1 MITKSDKIFVAG
13 HRGLVGS
20 SLVRNFEAK
29 GYNNLVV
36 RTHEQLNLLESDS
49 VKKFFKDQKPDV
61 VVLAA
66 AKVGGI
72 HANSTKRADFIYQ
85 NLMIQTN
92 TIWGAFEAG
101 VREFVF
107 LGSSCI
113 YPKFAP
119 QPMPESC
126 LLTSELEMTNRPYA
140 LAKIAGL
147 ELIHSLRHQYGCSY
161 FSVMPTNLYGVNDN
175 FHQLDSHVFPAL
187 LRRVH
192 EAKKNGEEKL
202 VVWGTGSPLREF
214 MISDDCADAIIFL
227 LENIKG
233 EDFNTDFSHIN
244 IGSGQEISI
253 LDLTKL
259 FAKVIGF
266 TGDIVQDTTKPDGT
280 PRKLL
285 DCSFLSGLGWEAKTP
300 LEDGIRKTYE
310 WFKVNYA
317 EFKIRE

>member
-1 MITKSDKIFVAG
+1 MINKSDKIYVAG

-20 SLVRNFEAK
+20 ALVRNFEAK
-29 GYNNLVV
+29 GYTNLVV
-36 RTHEQLNLLESDS
+36 RTREELDLLDGDA
-49 VKKFFKDQKPDV
+49 VRKFYREQKPDV

-72 HANSTKRADFIYQ
+72 HANNTKRADFIYQ
-85 NLMIQTN
+85 NLMLQTN
-92 TIWGAFEAG
+92 VVWGAFEAG

-147 ELIHSLRHQYGCSY
+147 ELIQSLRHQYGCSY

-175 FHQLDSHVFPAL
+175 FHPMDSHVLPAIL
-187 LRRVH
+187 KRVH
-192 EAKKNGEEKL
+192 DAKVNGDKQL

-214 MISDDCADAIIFL
+214 MLSDDCADAIIFL
-227 LENIKG
+227 LENLRAV
-233 EDFNTDFSHIN
+233 DFNGSAFSHVN

-253 LDLTKL
+253 LELTKL
-259 FAKVIGF
+259 ISKVVGF
-266 TGDIVQDTTKPDGT
+266 DGEIVQDLTKPDGT

-285 DCSFLSGLGWEAKTP
+285 DCSFLTQLGWQAKTS
-300 LEDGIRKTYE
+300 LEKGIEKTYE
-310 WFKVNYA
+310 WLKGSQTF
-317 EFKIRE
+317 RC